1 MAKKKKS
8 GDLMAP
14 PSGSVFGELLMK
26 IKLILRLMGDSR
38 VNIFLK
44 ILPIAGLAYWILP
57 LPLDNMIPVVDDAAV
72 VWLGSYLFIELCPPQ
87 VVQEHMEQLTSNM
100 TVADNYDEIVD
111 ADSVEDISDE

>member
-1 MAKKKKS
+1 MAKKNKS
-8 GDLMAP
+8 GDLMTP

-72 VWLGSYLFIELCPPQ
+72 VWLGSYLFIELCPPE
-87 VVQEHMEQLTSNM
+87 VVQEHMNQIASNM